1 MVFYEYKS
9 KQKYAESEKILSK
22 YLYPVYQKFSNHKQ
36 IFNKYPYLTSDSRI
50 KICTLKIMKSL
61 EEAEKLCKNENI
73 ITNNLGREKFDDE
86 LMLEKY
92 DLDFN
97 TIHSEILENIIV
109 NENDS
114 GISDL
119 EINKEEK
126 NKNEIFQIQKMKKII
141 QKSIKSIFVENNENN
156 SLINSKET
164 ELKQEKIENV
174 INNKKCENEIN
185 SNDIIKPKEKIE
197 NKNNFMINE
206 IVQKSFNEEIV
217 QKEEEIINYKKYN
230 KRNDPNSNYNNLTNK
245 YEIKN
250 ENKKRYRDS
259 QPFLKTFNT
268 KFIKKEN
275 IDKKIFRKFR
285 KYFKKYYNENKNLSI
300 FQRNQIFW
308 KKFNSENLLPPLKIK
323 SYNDKIL
330 EFKSFNAQYL
340 IWLFSQEGI
349 SELFRIFIDNEGEN
363 IIKDFITEY
372 NLAQTKDVNIV
383 DKLRNYINKIPE
395 IYNSPDRKKILDE
408 NTECYSTEFNEN
420 KDEDKVDLGSDE
432 DYIYVDHSNDE
443 ESTIDYSDEEPP
455 VVEVNPL
462 KNILFGNSKPKNPNG
477 IKESKFGDAIRD
489 ASRINLTKG
498 EVETVHGEIID
509 EDVNEHKPAP
519 NDDDVVEVEIISS
532 DYKNNPDVN
541 PLRDRTIDDGVIQ
554 SYNDDINSDDVD
566 NVIFKKNVDGMSE
579 MTRNKTIKEKDFDR
593 VIDEAFE
600 NHPDGSLG
608 DDDISNIASALV
620 SKAFDDVISDTL
632 NKKNDEYTQFYDD
645 DYDNYQSDIVN
656 DDININNNQKT
667 NKVSTSPDGV
677 TYYKGINDVNS
688 PLRKNNL
695 YYDGDKN
702 KSKSVKDSI
711 KSSIRDIKYIHKSL
725 NEIENPTEVGY
736 VSVVDRTE
744 EYDENDYIEPIQDYE
759 GEEYVPQDEGLTFAE
774 KEELRYEREL
784 QMEKLK
790 KELSSDDNT
799 IVTIHEEERRED
811 RKDQALEDI
820 IQIADEDYK
829 EIEKE
834 RFKNSNTLK
843 SFDDNKL
850 PKRGNIEDEIFD
862 YKFASDFGLNSQEDL
877 FNQPI
882 DNVSNSIN
890 EIVNVEGPVHVNEV
904 VKRVKDSCHIK
915 RAGSKMKKQVLK
927 AIKESE
933 NSGNIIRIG
942 DFLYDASSNDVVIRK
957 RVKPKI
963 DLISDE
969 EISKNIETIL
979 SHKQNITTASLT
991 REVSRNFG
999 FKSTSRKTSVKIKSV
1014 LDSMI
1019 AEGTVKLD
1027 KDIVELN

>member
-36 IFNKYPYLTSDSRI
+36 IFKKYPYLTSDSRI

-156 SLINSKET
+156 SLTNSKET

-259 QPFLKTFNT
+259 QPFLKSFNT

-323 SYNDKIL
+323 SYNGKIL

-372 NLAQTKDVNIV
+372 NLAQTKDVHIV

-420 KDEDKVDLGSDE
+420 KDEDKVDLG
-432 DYIYVDHSNDE
+432 N
-443 ESTIDYSDEEPP
+443 
-455 VVEVNPL
+455 VNNQFL
-462 KNILFGNSKPKNPNG
+462 SSKFNILK
-477 IKESKFGDAIRD
+477 I
-489 ASRINLTKG
+489 
-498 EVETVHGEIID
+498 
-509 EDVNEHKPAP
+509 
-519 NDDDVVEVEIISS
+519 
-532 DYKNNPDVN
+532 
-541 PLRDRTIDDGVIQ
+541 
-554 SYNDDINSDDVD
+554 
-566 NVIFKKNVDGMSE
+566 
-579 MTRNKTIKEKDFDR
+579 
-593 VIDEAFE
+593 
-600 NHPDGSLG
+600 
-608 DDDISNIASALV
+608 
-620 SKAFDDVISDTL
+620 
-632 NKKNDEYTQFYDD
+632 
-645 DYDNYQSDIVN
+645 
-656 DDININNNQKT
+656 
-667 NKVSTSPDGV
+667 
-677 TYYKGINDVNS
+677 
-688 PLRKNNL
+688 
-695 YYDGDKN
+695 
-702 KSKSVKDSI
+702 
-711 KSSIRDIKYIHKSL
+711 
-725 NEIENPTEVGY
+725 
-736 VSVVDRTE
+736 
-744 EYDENDYIEPIQDYE
+744 
-759 GEEYVPQDEGLTFAE
+759 AE
-774 KEELRYEREL
+774 KKKFEE
-784 QMEKLK
+784 
-790 KELSSDDNT
+790 
-799 IVTIHEEERRED
+799 
-811 RKDQALEDI
+811 
-820 IQIADEDYK
+820 
-829 EIEKE
+829 
-834 RFKNSNTLK
+834 
-843 SFDDNKL
+843 
-850 PKRGNIEDEIFD
+850 
-862 YKFASDFGLNSQEDL
+862 
-877 FNQPI
+877 QP
-882 DNVSNSIN
+882 
-890 EIVNVEGPVHVNEV
+890 
-904 VKRVKDSCHIK
+904 
-915 RAGSKMKKQVLK
+915 L
-927 AIKESE
+927 
-933 NSGNIIRIG
+933 
-942 DFLYDASSNDVVIRK
+942 
-957 RVKPKI
+957 
-963 DLISDE
+963 
-969 EISKNIETIL
+969 
-979 SHKQNITTASLT
+979 
-991 REVSRNFG
+991 
-999 FKSTSRKTSVKIKSV
+999 
-1014 LDSMI
+1014 
-1019 AEGTVKLD
+1019 
-1027 KDIVELN
+1027 

>member
-36 IFNKYPYLTSDSRI
+36 IFKKYPYLTSDSRI

-73 ITNNLGREKFDDE
+73 NTNNFRREKFDDE

-92 DLDFN
+92 DLNFN

-119 EINKEEK
+119 EISKEEK

-156 SLINSKET
+156 SLTNSKET

-349 SELFRIFIDNEGEN
+349 FELFRIFIDNEGEN

-372 NLAQTKDVNIV
+372 NLAQTKDVNFV

-420 KDEDKVDLGSDE
+420 KDEDKVDLG
-432 DYIYVDHSNDE
+432 N
-443 ESTIDYSDEEPP
+443 
-455 VVEVNPL
+455 VNNQFL
-462 KNILFGNSKPKNPNG
+462 SSKFNILK
-477 IKESKFGDAIRD
+477 I
-489 ASRINLTKG
+489 
-498 EVETVHGEIID
+498 
-509 EDVNEHKPAP
+509 
-519 NDDDVVEVEIISS
+519 
-532 DYKNNPDVN
+532 
-541 PLRDRTIDDGVIQ
+541 
-554 SYNDDINSDDVD
+554 
-566 NVIFKKNVDGMSE
+566 
-579 MTRNKTIKEKDFDR
+579 
-593 VIDEAFE
+593 
-600 NHPDGSLG
+600 
-608 DDDISNIASALV
+608 
-620 SKAFDDVISDTL
+620 
-632 NKKNDEYTQFYDD
+632 
-645 DYDNYQSDIVN
+645 
-656 DDININNNQKT
+656 
-667 NKVSTSPDGV
+667 
-677 TYYKGINDVNS
+677 
-688 PLRKNNL
+688 
-695 YYDGDKN
+695 
-702 KSKSVKDSI
+702 
-711 KSSIRDIKYIHKSL
+711 
-725 NEIENPTEVGY
+725 
-736 VSVVDRTE
+736 
-744 EYDENDYIEPIQDYE
+744 
-759 GEEYVPQDEGLTFAE
+759 AE
-774 KEELRYEREL
+774 KKKFEE
-784 QMEKLK
+784 
-790 KELSSDDNT
+790 
-799 IVTIHEEERRED
+799 
-811 RKDQALEDI
+811 
-820 IQIADEDYK
+820 
-829 EIEKE
+829 
-834 RFKNSNTLK
+834 
-843 SFDDNKL
+843 
-850 PKRGNIEDEIFD
+850 
-862 YKFASDFGLNSQEDL
+862 
-877 FNQPI
+877 QP
-882 DNVSNSIN
+882 
-890 EIVNVEGPVHVNEV
+890 
-904 VKRVKDSCHIK
+904 
-915 RAGSKMKKQVLK
+915 L
-927 AIKESE
+927 
-933 NSGNIIRIG
+933 
-942 DFLYDASSNDVVIRK
+942 
-957 RVKPKI
+957 
-963 DLISDE
+963 
-969 EISKNIETIL
+969 
-979 SHKQNITTASLT
+979 
-991 REVSRNFG
+991 
-999 FKSTSRKTSVKIKSV
+999 
-1014 LDSMI
+1014 
-1019 AEGTVKLD
+1019 
-1027 KDIVELN
+1027 

>member
-36 IFNKYPYLTSDSRI
+36 IFKKYPYLTSDSRI

-119 EINKEEK
+119 EISKEEK

-141 QKSIKSIFVENNENN
+141 QKSIKSIFVENNGNN
-156 SLINSKET
+156 SLTNSKET

-197 NKNNFMINE
+197 NKNNFMKNE

-420 KDEDKVDLGSDE
+420 KDEDKVDLG
-432 DYIYVDHSNDE
+432 N
-443 ESTIDYSDEEPP
+443 
-455 VVEVNPL
+455 VNNQFL
-462 KNILFGNSKPKNPNG
+462 SSKFNILK
-477 IKESKFGDAIRD
+477 I
-489 ASRINLTKG
+489 
-498 EVETVHGEIID
+498 
-509 EDVNEHKPAP
+509 
-519 NDDDVVEVEIISS
+519 
-532 DYKNNPDVN
+532 
-541 PLRDRTIDDGVIQ
+541 
-554 SYNDDINSDDVD
+554 
-566 NVIFKKNVDGMSE
+566 
-579 MTRNKTIKEKDFDR
+579 
-593 VIDEAFE
+593 
-600 NHPDGSLG
+600 
-608 DDDISNIASALV
+608 
-620 SKAFDDVISDTL
+620 
-632 NKKNDEYTQFYDD
+632 
-645 DYDNYQSDIVN
+645 
-656 DDININNNQKT
+656 
-667 NKVSTSPDGV
+667 
-677 TYYKGINDVNS
+677 
-688 PLRKNNL
+688 
-695 YYDGDKN
+695 
-702 KSKSVKDSI
+702 
-711 KSSIRDIKYIHKSL
+711 
-725 NEIENPTEVGY
+725 
-736 VSVVDRTE
+736 
-744 EYDENDYIEPIQDYE
+744 
-759 GEEYVPQDEGLTFAE
+759 AE
-774 KEELRYEREL
+774 KKKFEE
-784 QMEKLK
+784 
-790 KELSSDDNT
+790 
-799 IVTIHEEERRED
+799 
-811 RKDQALEDI
+811 
-820 IQIADEDYK
+820 
-829 EIEKE
+829 
-834 RFKNSNTLK
+834 
-843 SFDDNKL
+843 
-850 PKRGNIEDEIFD
+850 
-862 YKFASDFGLNSQEDL
+862 
-877 FNQPI
+877 QP
-882 DNVSNSIN
+882 
-890 EIVNVEGPVHVNEV
+890 
-904 VKRVKDSCHIK
+904 
-915 RAGSKMKKQVLK
+915 L
-927 AIKESE
+927 
-933 NSGNIIRIG
+933 
-942 DFLYDASSNDVVIRK
+942 
-957 RVKPKI
+957 
-963 DLISDE
+963 
-969 EISKNIETIL
+969 
-979 SHKQNITTASLT
+979 
-991 REVSRNFG
+991 
-999 FKSTSRKTSVKIKSV
+999 
-1014 LDSMI
+1014 
-1019 AEGTVKLD
+1019 
-1027 KDIVELN
+1027 

>member
-36 IFNKYPYLTSDSRI
+36 IFNKYPYLTLDSRI

-73 ITNNLGREKFDDE
+73 NTNNLGREKFDDE

-119 EINKEEK
+119 EISKEEK

-156 SLINSKET
+156 SLTNSKET

-323 SYNDKIL
+323 SFNDKVL
-330 EFKSFNAQYL
+330 EFKSFNAQYF

-408 NTECYSTEFNEN
+408 NAECYSTEFNEN
-420 KDEDKVDLGSDE
+420 KDEDKVDLG
-432 DYIYVDHSNDE
+432 N
-443 ESTIDYSDEEPP
+443 
-455 VVEVNPL
+455 VNNQFL
-462 KNILFGNSKPKNPNG
+462 SSKFNILK
-477 IKESKFGDAIRD
+477 I
-489 ASRINLTKG
+489 
-498 EVETVHGEIID
+498 
-509 EDVNEHKPAP
+509 
-519 NDDDVVEVEIISS
+519 
-532 DYKNNPDVN
+532 
-541 PLRDRTIDDGVIQ
+541 
-554 SYNDDINSDDVD
+554 
-566 NVIFKKNVDGMSE
+566 
-579 MTRNKTIKEKDFDR
+579 
-593 VIDEAFE
+593 
-600 NHPDGSLG
+600 
-608 DDDISNIASALV
+608 
-620 SKAFDDVISDTL
+620 
-632 NKKNDEYTQFYDD
+632 
-645 DYDNYQSDIVN
+645 
-656 DDININNNQKT
+656 
-667 NKVSTSPDGV
+667 
-677 TYYKGINDVNS
+677 
-688 PLRKNNL
+688 
-695 YYDGDKN
+695 
-702 KSKSVKDSI
+702 
-711 KSSIRDIKYIHKSL
+711 
-725 NEIENPTEVGY
+725 
-736 VSVVDRTE
+736 
-744 EYDENDYIEPIQDYE
+744 
-759 GEEYVPQDEGLTFAE
+759 AE
-774 KEELRYEREL
+774 KKKFEE
-784 QMEKLK
+784 
-790 KELSSDDNT
+790 
-799 IVTIHEEERRED
+799 
-811 RKDQALEDI
+811 
-820 IQIADEDYK
+820 
-829 EIEKE
+829 
-834 RFKNSNTLK
+834 
-843 SFDDNKL
+843 
-850 PKRGNIEDEIFD
+850 
-862 YKFASDFGLNSQEDL
+862 
-877 FNQPI
+877 QP
-882 DNVSNSIN
+882 
-890 EIVNVEGPVHVNEV
+890 
-904 VKRVKDSCHIK
+904 
-915 RAGSKMKKQVLK
+915 L
-927 AIKESE
+927 
-933 NSGNIIRIG
+933 
-942 DFLYDASSNDVVIRK
+942 
-957 RVKPKI
+957 
-963 DLISDE
+963 
-969 EISKNIETIL
+969 
-979 SHKQNITTASLT
+979 
-991 REVSRNFG
+991 
-999 FKSTSRKTSVKIKSV
+999 
-1014 LDSMI
+1014 
-1019 AEGTVKLD
+1019 
-1027 KDIVELN
+1027 

>member
-73 ITNNLGREKFDDE
+73 NTNNLGREKFDDE

-126 NKNEIFQIQKMKKII
+126 NKKEIFQIQKMKKII

-156 SLINSKET
+156 SLTNSKET

-230 KRNDPNSNYNNLTNK
+230 KGNDPNSNYNNLTNK

-323 SYNDKIL
+323 SFNDKVL
-330 EFKSFNAQYL
+330 EFKSFNAQYF

-372 NLAQTKDVNIV
+372 NLTQAKDVHIV

-408 NTECYSTEFNEN
+408 NAECYSTEFNEN
-420 KDEDKVDLGSDE
+420 KDEDKVDLG
-432 DYIYVDHSNDE
+432 N
-443 ESTIDYSDEEPP
+443 
-455 VVEVNPL
+455 VNNQFL
-462 KNILFGNSKPKNPNG
+462 SSKFNILK
-477 IKESKFGDAIRD
+477 I
-489 ASRINLTKG
+489 
-498 EVETVHGEIID
+498 
-509 EDVNEHKPAP
+509 
-519 NDDDVVEVEIISS
+519 
-532 DYKNNPDVN
+532 
-541 PLRDRTIDDGVIQ
+541 
-554 SYNDDINSDDVD
+554 
-566 NVIFKKNVDGMSE
+566 
-579 MTRNKTIKEKDFDR
+579 
-593 VIDEAFE
+593 
-600 NHPDGSLG
+600 
-608 DDDISNIASALV
+608 
-620 SKAFDDVISDTL
+620 
-632 NKKNDEYTQFYDD
+632 
-645 DYDNYQSDIVN
+645 
-656 DDININNNQKT
+656 
-667 NKVSTSPDGV
+667 
-677 TYYKGINDVNS
+677 
-688 PLRKNNL
+688 
-695 YYDGDKN
+695 
-702 KSKSVKDSI
+702 
-711 KSSIRDIKYIHKSL
+711 
-725 NEIENPTEVGY
+725 
-736 VSVVDRTE
+736 
-744 EYDENDYIEPIQDYE
+744 
-759 GEEYVPQDEGLTFAE
+759 AE
-774 KEELRYEREL
+774 KKKFEE
-784 QMEKLK
+784 
-790 KELSSDDNT
+790 
-799 IVTIHEEERRED
+799 
-811 RKDQALEDI
+811 
-820 IQIADEDYK
+820 
-829 EIEKE
+829 
-834 RFKNSNTLK
+834 
-843 SFDDNKL
+843 
-850 PKRGNIEDEIFD
+850 
-862 YKFASDFGLNSQEDL
+862 
-877 FNQPI
+877 QP
-882 DNVSNSIN
+882 
-890 EIVNVEGPVHVNEV
+890 
-904 VKRVKDSCHIK
+904 
-915 RAGSKMKKQVLK
+915 L
-927 AIKESE
+927 
-933 NSGNIIRIG
+933 
-942 DFLYDASSNDVVIRK
+942 
-957 RVKPKI
+957 
-963 DLISDE
+963 
-969 EISKNIETIL
+969 
-979 SHKQNITTASLT
+979 
-991 REVSRNFG
+991 
-999 FKSTSRKTSVKIKSV
+999 
-1014 LDSMI
+1014 
-1019 AEGTVKLD
+1019 
-1027 KDIVELN
+1027 

>member
-36 IFNKYPYLTSDSRI
+36 IFKKYPYLTSDSRI

-73 ITNNLGREKFDDE
+73 NTNNLGREKFDDE

-156 SLINSKET
+156 SLTNSKET

-372 NLAQTKDVNIV
+372 NLTQAKDVHIV

-420 KDEDKVDLGSDE
+420 KDEDKVDLG
-432 DYIYVDHSNDE
+432 N
-443 ESTIDYSDEEPP
+443 
-455 VVEVNPL
+455 VNNQFL
-462 KNILFGNSKPKNPNG
+462 SSKFNILK
-477 IKESKFGDAIRD
+477 I
-489 ASRINLTKG
+489 
-498 EVETVHGEIID
+498 
-509 EDVNEHKPAP
+509 
-519 NDDDVVEVEIISS
+519 
-532 DYKNNPDVN
+532 
-541 PLRDRTIDDGVIQ
+541 
-554 SYNDDINSDDVD
+554 
-566 NVIFKKNVDGMSE
+566 
-579 MTRNKTIKEKDFDR
+579 
-593 VIDEAFE
+593 
-600 NHPDGSLG
+600 
-608 DDDISNIASALV
+608 
-620 SKAFDDVISDTL
+620 
-632 NKKNDEYTQFYDD
+632 
-645 DYDNYQSDIVN
+645 
-656 DDININNNQKT
+656 
-667 NKVSTSPDGV
+667 
-677 TYYKGINDVNS
+677 
-688 PLRKNNL
+688 
-695 YYDGDKN
+695 
-702 KSKSVKDSI
+702 
-711 KSSIRDIKYIHKSL
+711 
-725 NEIENPTEVGY
+725 
-736 VSVVDRTE
+736 
-744 EYDENDYIEPIQDYE
+744 
-759 GEEYVPQDEGLTFAE
+759 AE
-774 KEELRYEREL
+774 KKKFEE
-784 QMEKLK
+784 
-790 KELSSDDNT
+790 
-799 IVTIHEEERRED
+799 
-811 RKDQALEDI
+811 
-820 IQIADEDYK
+820 
-829 EIEKE
+829 
-834 RFKNSNTLK
+834 
-843 SFDDNKL
+843 
-850 PKRGNIEDEIFD
+850 
-862 YKFASDFGLNSQEDL
+862 
-877 FNQPI
+877 QP
-882 DNVSNSIN
+882 
-890 EIVNVEGPVHVNEV
+890 
-904 VKRVKDSCHIK
+904 
-915 RAGSKMKKQVLK
+915 L
-927 AIKESE
+927 
-933 NSGNIIRIG
+933 
-942 DFLYDASSNDVVIRK
+942 
-957 RVKPKI
+957 
-963 DLISDE
+963 
-969 EISKNIETIL
+969 
-979 SHKQNITTASLT
+979 
-991 REVSRNFG
+991 
-999 FKSTSRKTSVKIKSV
+999 
-1014 LDSMI
+1014 
-1019 AEGTVKLD
+1019 
-1027 KDIVELN
+1027 